1 MIELEDELEILGVSV
16 TKAAKALDCSNRQIY
31 NLHERGLLRFFKVGS
46 ATRIPPADLRAIAAT
61 AALQPKVTA

>member
-31 NLHERGLLRFFKVGS
+31 SLHTILPKLLK
-46 ATRIPPADLRAIAAT
+46 
-61 AALQPKVTA
+61 